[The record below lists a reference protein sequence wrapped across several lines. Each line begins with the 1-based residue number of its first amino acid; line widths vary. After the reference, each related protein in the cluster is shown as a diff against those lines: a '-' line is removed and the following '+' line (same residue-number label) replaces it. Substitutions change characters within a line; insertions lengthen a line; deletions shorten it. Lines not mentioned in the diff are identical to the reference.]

1 MRSRYDRA
9 SMNPKAAS
17 SSLFTCTSVDNRSGA
32 VRDVRPFPV
41 FGVGVV
47 NKDAIIDIPK
57 VAIDGTRR
65 RRIGSK
71 FDM

>member
-1 MRSRYDRA
+1 MY
-9 SMNPKAAS
+9 
-17 SSLFTCTSVDNRSGA
+17 
-32 VRDVRPFPV
+32 
-41 FGVGVV
+41 GVGVV